1 MNQEAAEE
9 QRATLAREQR
19 INDRLAEAEASIAH
33 LRHCARLQDSATAAV
48 LERAEKAEAE
58 LERTRAILAGARNC
72 ILKYVPSS
80 IESDRDFTLST
91 IRVALE
97 RKGA

>member
-48 LERAEKAEAE
+48 LERAERAEAE
-58 LERTRAILAGARNC
+58 VERQCRLNGMGQEREAR
-72 ILKYVPSS
+72 LMAQLQ
-80 IESDRDFTLST
+80 E
-91 IRVALE
+91 AE
-97 RKGA
+97 RKLAALMKEGGE